1 MDVIQVLG
9 LHVQQNQPKKYRER
23 LLTINDLSDREL
35 RAQYRFGRA
44 GLEFTTDIVRAD
56 IEHPTKRTKALS
68 PEMQVLIALRY
79 YATGSFMEVVGDK
92 VGVDK
97 STVSRCITRVS
108 TVLAS
113 KAGTFIKW
121 PSEDRKREIKNGFY
135 ENGGF
140 PGVIG
145 CIDGT
150 HVRIQAPVQDEP
162 SFVNRKGYH
171 SINVQAICDH
181 EGRFTNLVARWPGSV
196 HDSHILRCSKILQH
210 LELTHRRVEDGIVL
224 GDSGYGCKSFL
235 MTPFMRPTEDC
246 HERFNRAHT
255 KTRCCIERSR
265 FNCLHSGVRVN
276 PEKACTMIMACAVLH
291 NIAII

>member
-1 MDVIQVLG
+1 MYMKLCI
-9 LHVQQNQPKKYRER
+9 P
-23 LLTINDLSDREL
+23 
-35 RAQYRFGRA
+35 
-44 GLEFTTDIVRAD
+44 
-56 IEHPTKRTKALS
+56 IE
-68 PEMQVLIALRY
+68 QVLIALRY
-79 YATGSFMEVVGDK
+79 YATGSFMQVVGDT

-113 KAGTFIKW
+113 KAGDFIKW
-121 PSEDRKREIKNGFY
+121 PSEDRKREIKNGYY

-150 HVRIQAPVQDEP
+150 HARIQAPAQDEP

-196 HDSHILRCSKILQH
+196 HDSHILRCSKILEH
-210 LELTHRRVEDGIVL
+210 LELTHKRVENGIVL

-255 KTRCCIERSR
+255 KTRCCIERTFGWWKKR
-265 FNCLHSGVRVN
+265 FNCLHSGVRVH

-291 NIAII
+291 NIAINLKEPMDDADEVDDSCIDIPFRGPEEGRTVRDHICRAFFG